1 MSKGVFITE
10 ERLLELESLEKRYIK
25 LLEDIDR
32 LDNNFIEYINRLS
45 NFQEAIKWMN
55 LSVWQFIKLRKQLRN
70 ES

>member
-25 LLEDIDR
+25 LLEDRDR

>member
-10 ERLLELESLEKRYIK
+10 ERLLELESLEKRYVT

-32 LDNNFIEYINRLS
+32 LDNNFIEYINRLR

-55 LSVWQFIKLRKQLRN
+55 LSVWQFIKLRKKLRN
-70 ES
+70 E

>member
-25 LLEDIDR
+25 LLEDRDR

-55 LSVWQFIKLRKQLRN
+55 LSVWQFIKLRKKLRN

>member
-1 MSKGVFITE
+1 MSNGVFITE

-25 LLEDIDR
+25 LLEDRDR
-32 LDNNFIEYINRLS
+32 LDNNFIEYINRLR

-70 ES
+70 E

>member
-25 LLEDIDR
+25 LLEDRDR

-55 LSVWQFIKLRKQLRN
+55 LSVWQFIKLRKKLRN
-70 ES
+70 E

>member
-10 ERLLELESLEKRYIK
+10 ERLLELESLEKRYVT

-32 LDNNFIEYINRLS
+32 LDNNFIEYINRLR

-55 LSVWQFIKLRKQLRN
+55 LSVWQFIKLRKKLRN